1 MLKNKDLEKEIEKLE
16 TEIQRIEKQNKK
28 KKIILKVLYEKV
40 REI

>member
-16 TEIQRIEKQNKK
+16 TEIQRIEKQNKE

-40 REI
+40 REF

>member
-40 REI
+40 REF